1 MFVLFFSCSTRFLAG
16 NDEEAEVNSKLAAS
30 TLGESFLWFLAP
42 SFWSHYLTI
51 SLFFSI
57 TTGNVNIVVRHLA
70 NGEKRMCI
78 ELRERKK
85 REELLK
91 KMGLIDDQGKPISAR
106 YFAISFVRVWIFAV

>member
-1 MFVLFFSCSTRFLAG
+1 M
-16 NDEEAEVNSKLAAS
+16 
-30 TLGESFLWFLAP
+30 
-42 SFWSHYLTI
+42 
-51 SLFFSI
+51 
-57 TTGNVNIVVRHLA
+57 NIVVRHLA

-106 YFAISFVRVWIFAV
+106 YFAISPF